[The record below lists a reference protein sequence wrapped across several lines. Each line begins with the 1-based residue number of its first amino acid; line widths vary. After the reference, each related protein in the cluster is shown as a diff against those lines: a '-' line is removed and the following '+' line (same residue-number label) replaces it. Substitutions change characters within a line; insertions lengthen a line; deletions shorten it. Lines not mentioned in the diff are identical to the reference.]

1 MSDLKNHLYKLF
13 GREPS
18 QMELK
23 AFSCFDTDT
32 ADRKKRFRRY
42 SESRPLYLNIDD
54 EHFFYIS
61 HHTSRLR
68 CKLDMATRHLDAALC
83 YKHDEGNIMLGI
95 THAGE
100 KRHIRSG
107 KIPYRIFVQDAKS
120 IDEKLL
126 HTVSEFA
133 DHMELICDESPW
145 ERLCRVCVNTNTGGH
160 ITASAQRLFTN
171 YPNGLLYFVPDHLNL
186 SFRKTAEAF
195 EKQPQFIGKTVPSP
209 ILSLDNEE
217 GLLEIPITTLRLL
230 QESMQKYMENR
241 TPYRENTDNTPLPEI
256 NASSKKDMDKLV
268 TYLKNEAEENPSQS
282 YAVSDKIPELQ
293 IDPFPLKGLAFSENG
308 IQLHTLAAIVNLYA
322 QGLIPLALTYYM
334 ESNVSAPQKLD
345 QLLSSIN
352 KSVKL
357 FEIPITNSCVVPG
370 EHNRL
375 KLFFISKFSD
385 QRIPQTFQRPG
396 DFICLLGDLSGTV
409 RGSAYADATGIKSR
423 YSPPGVMRGTIAA
436 LINVL
441 DECRDKGILSSVN
454 PIQRGGLFAALYKAC
469 GSGFGASV
477 YSERKSPEHV
487 FVFGESQAAL
497 LISIKE
503 NKLIDLA
510 RITSNYNL
518 TSTTVGRVRKEKEI
532 NINNVLHYKTGR

>member
-1 MSDLKNHLYKLF
+1 MGDLKNHLHKLF

-54 EHFFYIS
+54 EHFIYIS

-68 CKLDMATRHLDAALC
+68 CKLDMATRHLDSTLC
-83 YKHDEGNIMLGI
+83 YKHDGGSIMLGI
-95 THAGE
+95 AHAE
-100 KRHIRSG
+100 KNRRMRSVE
-107 KIPYRIFVQDAKS
+107 IPYRIFVQNAGN
-120 IDEKLL
+120 IDENLL
-126 HTVSEFA
+126 HAVSEFA
-133 DHMELICDESPW
+133 DHMQLIRDESPW
-145 ERLCRVCVNTNTGGH
+145 ERLCRTCVTTNTGGH
-160 ITASAQRLFTN
+160 ITASAQRLFIN
-171 YPNGLLYFVPDHLNL
+171 YANGLLYFVPDHLNL

-195 EKQPQFIGKTVPSP
+195 EQQPHFIGKTVPYP
-209 ILSLDNEE
+209 ILSLDNED

-241 TPYRENTDNTPLPEI
+241 TPYRENINNTPLPEI
-256 NASSKKDMDKLV
+256 NAASKKSMDKLV
-268 TYLKNEAEENPSQS
+268 AYLKNEAEENPSQT
-282 YAVSDKIPELQ
+282 YTVSDKIPELQ
-293 IDPFPLKGLAFSENG
+293 IDPFPLKGLAFNENG
-308 IQLHTLAAIVNLYA
+308 IELHTLAAIVDLYA

-334 ESNVSAPQKLD
+334 ESSVSVPRKLD

-352 KSVKL
+352 KNAKL
-357 FEIPITNSCVVPG
+357 FEIPIANSCVVPG
-370 EHNRL
+370 ERNRL

-385 QRIPQTFQRPG
+385 QRIPQTFQDPG
-396 DFICLLGDLSGTV
+396 DFICLLGDPSGTV

-441 DECRDKGILSSVN
+441 DECKNKGILSSVN

-469 GSGFGASV
+469 GSGLGAAV
-477 YSERKSPEHV
+477 YSERKSPESV
-487 FVFGESQAAL
+487 LFSESL
-497 LISIKE
+497 
-503 NKLIDLA
+503 
-510 RITSNYNL
+510 R
-518 TSTTVGRVRKEKEI
+518 R
-532 NINNVLHYKTGR
+532 HF